1 MSNTQRFQASSYR
14 ETIRQV
20 REALGNDALIISSR
34 QTPEGVEIV
43 AGPGSEQGA
52 TEQRRASQPGPD
64 RRAGAAPATPATPRA
79 DARQRLLQLGLSPW
93 LASDLAENCPST
105 GSLNERL
112 RRLLLQRMTLPE
124 LPADEILDQVGIV
137 ALVGP
142 TGIGKT
148 TTLAK
153 LAVRCA
159 DRYGA
164 DALALVCGDGSRPGA
179 ADHLAYYADL
189 LGVELH
195 ILGEDQ
201 SLAELEETI
210 GERRMILVDTAGLG
224 PRDPRLPGNLQRLAG
239 TRRTLLPILVMNA
252 AAQSD
257 ALDAA
262 LVRYTEAMH
271 ATGFSANAAI
281 LTKLDEAP
289 HPGPALGMLIEHGLA
304 LLYSAA
310 GQRVPEDLDPGDV
323 EQLIDEALQAVQW
336 SPLQA
341 VAEEADVLTR
351 ALSLERL
358 YHTVFEAIPGAGPM
372 AEVCLTAQTPVFAP
386 ATPRGLAWYRD
397 GGLPVLGIGED
408 QLPLVAPAAAPGAR
422 PRDFPST
429 SQVLASLP
437 DADGWLALGEQDI
450 HWLVPAHNATR
461 VWHEGVR
468 SSLLQLRGLAQA
480 EPGCSLVRQGS
491 TLQVRLAS
499 LAVGLPL
506 SGRRRRCS
514 GLARVWYADMRQP
527 DSGRRVLRRVWLAPA
542 QLGAEDIARL
552 AGLQLLS
559 EDLDRMRQTVLEQLP
574 SLLGQ
579 GVRSGREW
587 FGLVHG
593 LAAMA
598 MRLSR
603 DTASVDPELRAGLL
617 ALAGRRRRSD
627 VGMLE
632 ALLQL
637 CRQYRALQI
646 HLPVRRSA

>member
-43 AGPGSEQGA
+43 AGPGSEQGRD
-52 TEQRRASQPGPD
+52 EPRQGKASPERP
-64 RRAGAAPATPATPRA
+64 ASTATPTPRA

-93 LASDLAENCPST
+93 LAADLAENCPLK

-112 RRLLLQRMTLPE
+112 RSLLLQRMTVPE
-124 LPADEILDQVGIV
+124 LPADEIIDQVGIV

-159 DRYGA
+159 DRYGS
-164 DALALVCGDGSRPGA
+164 DALALVCGDGNRPGA

-195 ILGEDQ
+195 ILAEDQ
-201 SLAELEETI
+201 SLAELEQEI

-239 TRRTLLPILVMNA
+239 TQHTLLPILVMNA

-262 LVRYTEAMH
+262 LVRYTEVMH
-271 ATGFSANAAI
+271 DTGLSATAAI

-310 GQRVPEDLDPGDV
+310 GQRVPEDLEQGDV
-323 EQLIDEALQAVQW
+323 AQLIDEALQAVQW

-358 YHTVFEAIPGAGPM
+358 YHAVFDAIPGAGPL
-372 AEVCLTAQTPVFAP
+372 AGACLTTRPPEFAA

-397 GGLPVLGIGED
+397 GGLPALGVGED
-408 QLPLVAPAAAPGAR
+408 QLPLVAPAGAPGAQ
-422 PRDFPST
+422 PRDFPAT
-429 SQVLASLP
+429 LQVLASLP
-437 DADGWLALGEQDI
+437 DTDSWLALGEQDI
-450 HWLVPAHNATR
+450 SWLVPAHNATR
-461 VWHEGVR
+461 VWHEGIR

-491 TLQVRLAS
+491 TLQVSLSS

-527 DSGRRVLRRVWLAPA
+527 DSGRRVLRRVWLAPGH
-542 QLGAEDIARL
+542 QGPEEIARL
-552 AGLQLLS
+552 AALQLLA
-559 EDLDRMRQTVLEQLP
+559 EDLDRLRLAVLEQLP
-574 SLLGQ
+574 GLLGQ

-587 FGLVHG
+587 FGLAHG

-598 MRLSR
+598 LRLAR
-603 DTASVDPELRAGLL
+603 DTASVDPDLRAGLL

-627 VGMLE
+627 AAMLE

-637 CRQYRALQI
+637 CQQYRALQL
-646 HLPVRRSA
+646 HLPVRRTA

>member
-1 MSNTQRFQASSYR
+1 MSNSQRFQASSYR

-43 AGPGSEQGA
+43 ASPGSEQSRPA
-52 TEQRRASQPGPD
+52 PRAPSPAPQVQESPGSS
-64 RRAGAAPATPATPRA
+64 TPRA

-93 LASDLAENCPST
+93 LAAELAENCPST

-112 RRLLLQRMTLPE
+112 RGLLLARMAEPE

-159 DRYGA
+159 DRYGS
-164 DALALVCGDGSRPGA
+164 DALALVCGDGNRPGA

-189 LGVELH
+189 LGVQLY
-195 ILGEDQ
+195 ILGEHQ
-201 SLAELEETI
+201 NLSELEQEI
-210 GERRMILVDTAGLG
+210 GERRLILVDTAGLG
-224 PRDPRLPGNLQRLAG
+224 PRDPRLREALQRLVG
-239 TRRTLLPILVMNA
+239 TQRTLLPILVMNA

-262 LVRYTEAMH
+262 LVRYTEAMKSIGL
-271 ATGFSANAAI
+271 AANAAI
-281 LTKLDEAP
+281 LTRLDEAP
-289 HPGPALGMLIEHGLA
+289 HPGPALGMLIEHGLT

-310 GQRVPEDLDPGDV
+310 GQRVPEDLIEGDV
-323 EQLIDEALQAVQW
+323 GQLIDEALQAVQW

-358 YHTVFEAIPGAGPM
+358 HHALFAAIPGAAPL
-372 AEVCLTAQTPVFAP
+372 AESCLSAQPPEFAES
-386 ATPRGLAWYRD
+386 APRGLAWYRD
-397 GGLPVLGIGED
+397 GGLPTLGVEENG
-408 QLPLVAPAAAPGAR
+408 LPLLAPAGAAETLPEN
-422 PRDFPST
+422 FPAT
-429 SQVLASLP
+429 LQVLAGLP
-437 DADGWLALGEQDI
+437 DTDTWLTLGERDI
-450 HWLVPAHNATR
+450 AWMVPAHNAAR

-491 TLQVRLAS
+491 TLQVSLAS
-499 LAVGLPL
+499 LPVGVPL

-514 GLARVWYADMRQP
+514 GLARVWYADLRQP

-542 QLGAEDIARL
+542 NLGAEDIARL
-552 AGLQLLS
+552 AALQLLA
-559 EDLDRMRQTVLEQLP
+559 EDLDRLRQAVLEQLP
-574 SLLGQ
+574 TLLGQ
-579 GVRSGREW
+579 GARSGRQW
-587 FGLVHG
+587 FGLAHG

-598 MRLSR
+598 LRLAR
-603 DTASVDPELRAGLL
+603 DTTSVDPDLRAGLL
-617 ALAGRRRRSD
+617 AIAGRRRRSD
-627 VGMLE
+627 AGMLE

-637 CRQYRALQI
+637 CQQYRALQL
-646 HLPVRRSA
+646 HLPTRRTA